1 MVKAK
6 ATLLLALLLLLPAL
20 GAEHSEEESFLPF
33 LFVTFAITWIAFF
46 VYAFFI
52 NRKQADLDRE
62 IEMLR
67 AMQEEDNDS
76 NTP

>member
-6 ATLLLALLLLLPAL
+6 ATLILALLLLLPAL
-20 GAEHSEEESFLPF
+20 GAKQAEGESFLPF
-33 LFVTFAITWIAFF
+33 LFVAFAITWIAFF

-52 NRKQADLDRE
+52 NRKQADLQRE

-67 AMQEEDNDS
+67 ALQDDDAE
-76 NTP
+76 TP

>member
-20 GAEHSEEESFLPF
+20 GAEQAEGESFLPF
-33 LFVTFAITWIAFF
+33 LFVAFAITWIAFF

-52 NRKQADLDRE
+52 NRKQADLQRE

-67 AMQEEDNDS
+67 ALQDDEDTD
-76 NTP
+76 TP